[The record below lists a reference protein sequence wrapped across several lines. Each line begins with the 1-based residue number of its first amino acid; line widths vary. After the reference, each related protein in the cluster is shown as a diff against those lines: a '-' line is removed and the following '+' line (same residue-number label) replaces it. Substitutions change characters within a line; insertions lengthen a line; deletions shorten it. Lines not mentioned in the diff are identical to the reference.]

1 MENYSLSEVKTG
13 KEIKQWLD
21 FPAKLYKN
29 DPYYVRPL
37 DNDVENV
44 FDRKK
49 NKLFRHGDAIRFLL
63 KDNKN
68 NIIGRIAVFYDEK
81 TAITYQKEENG
92 QPTGG
97 CGFFDCYDNQEAAD
111 ILFDAAKEWL
121 SARGMEAMD
130 GPINF
135 GDRDYFWGCLIDGFV
150 EPVYNMP
157 YNYPYYSRLFEN
169 YGFRIFF
176 KQLTYHRNMMAG
188 GLDPI
193 LYEKAKRIYGNSSY
207 SFEIMDRRHI
217 DHYADD
223 FLTVYNK
230 AWGSIPGFTKLTH
243 QHALSLL
250 NSLKP
255 IIDPRLMHFVYY
267 IDKDGK
273 KEPVG
278 FFLMIID
285 LNQIY
290 KGLNGKMNLINK
302 IRVLW
307 RVKVSRICDRA
318 ISLVF
323 GIVPEH
329 RKKGLEA
336 GLICSLEAQ
345 AIKKKFK
352 YTDLQLNWIGDFN
365 PPMLKIVESIG
376 AVLYKTHVTYRYL
389 FDRNKPFTRAKLQKT
404 SQTDSSPSDN
414 GSSTDNPKKEEN

>member
-1 MENYSLSEVKTG
+1 MYKTYLMENYSLSEVKTK
-13 KEIKQWLD
+13 KEIRQWLD

-44 FDRKK
+44 FDKKK
-49 NKLFRHGDAIRFLL
+49 NKLFCHGDAIRFLL
-63 KDNKN
+63 RDNKN
-68 NIIGRIAVFYDEK
+68 NIVGRIAVFYDEK
-81 TAITYQKEENG
+81 TAIKYQKEENG
-92 QPTGG
+92 QFTGG

-111 ILFDAAKEWL
+111 ILFDAAKKWL
-121 SARGMEAMD
+121 TAHGMEAMD

-150 EPVYNMP
+150 DPVYNMP
-157 YNYPYYSRLFEN
+157 YNYPYYRRLFEN
-169 YGFRIFF
+169 YGFQIFF
-176 KQLTYHRNMMAG
+176 KQLTYHRNMLAG

-193 LYEKAKRIYGNSSY
+193 LHEKAKRVYDNPSY
-207 SFEIMDRRHI
+207 SFEIMDRRYI

-230 AWGSIPGFTKLTH
+230 AWGSIPGFTKLTR
-243 QHALSLL
+243 QHAVSLL
-250 NSLKP
+250 NNLKP

-278 FFLMIID
+278 FFLTIID

-302 IRVLW
+302 IRIFW
-307 RVKVSRICDRA
+307 RVRISKICNRA
-318 ISLVF
+318 ISLIF

-329 RKKGLEA
+329 CSKGLEA

-352 YTDLQLNWIGDFN
+352 YTDIQFNWIGDFN
-365 PPMLKIVESIG
+365 PPMLKIVESVG
-376 AVLYKTHVTYRYL
+376 SVLYKTHVTYRYL
-389 FDRNKPFTRAKLQKT
+389 FDRNKPFTRAKLQKN
-404 SQTDSSPSDN
+404 SQ
-414 GSSTDNPKKEEN
+414 KR